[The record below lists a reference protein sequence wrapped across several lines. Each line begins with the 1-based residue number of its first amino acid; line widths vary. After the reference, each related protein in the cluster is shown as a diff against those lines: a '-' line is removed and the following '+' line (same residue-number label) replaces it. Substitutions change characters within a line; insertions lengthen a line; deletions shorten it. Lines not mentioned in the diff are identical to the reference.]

1 MPNGLKAGIVVA
13 VVIGFTIGFTSSGH
27 RILKTT
33 GLATLLR
40 DD

>member
-1 MPNGLKAGIVVA
+1 MPNGLKVGIIIA
-13 VVIGFTIGFTSSGH
+13 IVIGFTSPGH
-27 RILKTT
+27 RILKTM